1 MIYTLVH
8 HILKFKRINS
18 AGDLPTNVHNKF
30 TSPPTNMYK
39 YVGHKGPNKKNKNS
53 HWPTTMK
60 LCVEIGKANF
70 EI

>member
-30 TSPPTNMYK
+30 IGPPTNMYK
-39 YVGHKGPNKKNKNS
+39 YVGQKGPNKKNKTL
-53 HWPTTMK
+53 HWPTT
-60 LCVEIGKANF
+60 IGLVLGMTSA
-70 EI
+70 